1 MSWGCSVRPVPLGLP
16 VETQMFGFQVLKA
29 VVVAGALALMA
40 GASAAATIGFERITS
55 NSPIDGSS
63 QLQGNASDHGAT
75 VQIVFEVLAGAQG
88 GANITE
94 IYFSDLLGLFTPR
107 PVYVAHTGNVVFE
120 FGGNNT
126 LPELPGANGADPAF
140 VTTAG
145 LVAEASGNNA
155 TGITVGESLT
165 ISLNFAVDFD
175 FNDFLAALENGDFRV
190 GLHVRSLADG
200 QSDAFVSEPA
210 AVPVPAA
217 GFLLIG
223 ALGGLAALRRRRH
236 V

>member
-1 MSWGCSVRPVPLGLP
+1 MRPGPLGLP

-94 IYFSDLLGLFTPR
+94 IYFSDLLGLFTSPLSLSN
-107 PVYVAHTGNVVFE
+107 YVAHTGNVVFE

-126 LPELPGANGADPAF
+126 PPELPGANGADPAF